1 MNHEPQN
8 SRRQAARNFVNAL
21 DELESVLKSEPS
33 EPDQEPLP
41 DAVPQ
46 SAHPPSPERPTDFT
60 KEADFGQLLDD
71 AVQDIEQFM
80 AADDP
85 ASQDP

>member
-8 SRRQAARNFVNAL
+8 SRHQAARNFVNAL
-21 DELESVLKSEPS
+21 DELESVLKSEQPES
-33 EPDQEPLP
+33 DPEPLP
-41 DAVPQ
+41 DAVHPSTPPQ
-46 SAHPPSPERPTDFT
+46 SPERSADDL

-80 AADDP
+80 AADESSP
-85 ASQDP
+85 QDP